1 MSNKPYADLHL
12 HVHMRSYNNV
22 ATDKYRDTRHY
33 HPWTVDSGNLKKQRK
48 GKRAFTYNQSN
59 LVLCTNS
66 NTRLVFNSLYPI
78 EQGFFL
84 PGRHLGN
91 RELDIIV
98 DHLVKH
104 DLLNLIANGFG
115 RLFKDKLND
124 RAVRLAL
131 QAQMMKIPLSRAKYF
146 ASPDYDYW
154 QELNTERDFILHNS
168 GKERDSEVLGES
180 WISRQWNKKFGSAD
194 YKRNTE
200 ARGKYTICNSGAE
213 VDSVLSQPSGIAMVL
228 TIEGAHVLGT
238 DKLNPNLPD
247 HREIIRGRI
256 EQLRNWQYSRI
267 FFITIGHH
275 FDNKLSGHAK
285 SLPPPSDIL
294 MNQLSR
300 LDEGLTSFGE
310 QCLAD
315 MLGIGQNA
323 NEDYVSNPALT
334 GKNILLD
341 LKHSSAKTRANIY
354 SRIYSKIQAQP
365 LPPLIYSHMG
375 YSGVDSLSELIAL
388 NNPTGDGTYNN
399 RWNINMCNEDL
410 FWAVKT
416 KGLIGLSLD
425 QRICGIDTYEE
436 EQRHDREQEMAGV
449 SADSMWH
456 NLKGMIDGIIHYQ
469 GLATQEKLGLW
480 DLFCLGSDYDG
491 YIDPLNNYATVLD
504 FPTLESDLTNKI
516 RHFIFDSGL
525 QNDYLVPAGSTP
537 ESLARKI
544 CFDNARDFVVR
555 NF

>member
-33 HPWTVDSGNLKKQRK
+33 HPWTVDAGNLKKQRK

-66 NTRLVFNSLYPI
+66 NTRLVFNCLYPI

-84 PGRHLGN
+84 GSHLGD
-91 RELDIIV
+91 RELNAVI
-98 DHLVKH
+98 DHMVKH
-104 DLLNLIANGFG
+104 DWLNLIVNGLG
-115 RLFKDKLND
+115 IVFKNKLND
-124 RAVRLAL
+124 PAVRLAL
-131 QAQMMKIPLSRAKYF
+131 QAKLMKIPPSRAEYF
-146 ASPDYDYW
+146 ASKEYDYW
-154 QELNTERDFILHNS
+154 QELNIERDFILHNS
-168 GKERDSEVLGES
+168 GIERESEVLGEN
-180 WISRQWNKKFGSAD
+180 WASRQWNKKFGSSD

-200 ARGKYTICNSGAE
+200 ARGKYTICNSGSDVE
-213 VDSVLSQPSGIAMVL
+213 FVLNQPSGIAMVL
-228 TIEGAHVLGT
+228 TIEGAHVLSN
-238 DKLNPNLPD
+238 DKLNLNLPN
-247 HREIIRGRI
+247 HREIVRERI
-256 EQLRNWQYSRI
+256 EILRNWKYSRI

-275 FDNKLSGHAK
+275 FDNRISGHAK

-294 MNQLSR
+294 MDQRSR
-300 LDEGLTSFGE
+300 MDEGLTSFGE

-315 MLGIGQNA
+315 MLGIHLNAAGSYTQNP
-323 NEDYVSNPALT
+323 EIT
-334 GKNILLD
+334 GNNILLD
-341 LKHSSAKTRANIY
+341 LKHSSALTRSNIY
-354 SRIYSKIQAQP
+354 ERIYSKLPIESY
-365 LPPLIYSHMG
+365 PPLVYSHMG
-375 YSGVDSLSELIAL
+375 YSGIDSLADLIAL
-388 NNPTGDGTYNN
+388 NNPTSDGTFNN

-410 FWAVKT
+410 YWAVKS

-425 QRICGIDTYEE
+425 QRVCGIDTKEE
-436 EQRHDREQEMAGV
+436 EQRHDLEKEMAGI
-449 SADSMWH
+449 SADSFWH
-456 NLKGMIDGIIHYQ
+456 NLKGMIDGIIHYP
-469 GLATQEKLGLW
+469 GLTNNEKLSLW

-504 FPTLESDLTNKI
+504 FPTLESDLAKKI
-516 RHFIFDSGL
+516 RHFIFEPGL
-525 QNDYLVPAGSTP
+525 ESMYLVPIGSTP